1 MKKGKLPMR
10 GMAAL
15 AAVAAVALGSAGAA
29 SAALTSVSG
38 EAYGVKVSGTIVS
51 TTPIQDVV
59 LPPGGSSSG
68 ATVAAGGI
76 LSTGVI
82 SVSSLGD
89 ATTGPTSTA
98 TVNNLAVSANLGTF
112 IVPLNLS
119 LVSTVVTSTCSVD
132 TNGVPTGRS
141 SLANLNATFLGLPL
155 TFTVLPS
162 GSVAVLLNPLGG
174 TVLGTIT
181 LNEQIV
187 NGSSIT
193 VNAIHISLAATALAA
208 AQDIIVSS
216 SACAASLSAPS
227 VAVTFREF
235 KANASKTGVML
246 KWQTASESELAGFNV
261 YRQVHGKRARVNK
274 RIITAASN
282 ARGHR
287 YSFVD
292 RSLRGSR
299 AVGARYWLQAVNMDG
314 SRSWFGPAR
323 VHRAAH

>member
-1 MKKGKLPMR
+1 MKKGKLPLR
-10 GMAAL
+10 GLAAL

-76 LSTGVI
+76 LSTGII
-82 SVSSLGD
+82 SVSSTGD
-89 ATTGPTSTA
+89 TTTGPTSTA
-98 TVNNLAVSANLGTF
+98 TVNDLAVAANLGTLV
-112 IVPLNLS
+112 VPLSLNLT
-119 LVSTVVTSTCSVD
+119 STVVTSTCSVD
-132 TNGVPTGRS
+132 INGTPTGS
-141 SLANLNATFLGLPL
+141 SSVANLNATFLGVPLVFTALP
-155 TFTVLPS
+155 T
-162 GSVAVLLNPLGG
+162 GSVAVILNPLGG
-174 TVLGTIT
+174 LLGTIT
-181 LNEQIV
+181 LNEQTV

-246 KWQTASESELAGFNV
+246 KWQTASESELAGFNI

-282 ARGHR
+282 ARGHS
-287 YSFVD
+287 YAFVD

-299 AVGARYWLQAVNMDG
+299 AVGARYWLQAINLDG